1 MKYVKPEVSEILSQL
16 RIGQRITICY
26 RCSYSKEYRIHTGR
40 VTQINNYWKH
50 LTMDKATFDFCE
62 IDIIT
67 IP

>member
-1 MKYVKPEVSEILSQL
+1 MKYVKPEVNEMLENL

-26 RCSYSKEYRIHTGR
+26 RCAYSKECLTHTGR
-40 VTQINNYWKH
+40 VTQINNYWKL